1 MLQTFFLQ
9 VSIWPSSCMAGR
21 HCPLLLCFFFFINQ
35 PLANLDSWNEQS
47 LSRNFYWLWKI
58 CEHLDRPTCKS
69 GFDPRAWLAGIVL
82 FSPRWLSFVNWNP
95 SCSTYPPWSR
105 THPPRRILISS
116 GQMANV
122 DDFIALPHSTLS
134 TYYHLTQLCNS
145 KPLIAPRCNIR
156 LWHVILFTRSTTY
169 QEPNKCS
176 LNKDNWHICAQK

>member
-1 MLQTFFLQ
+1 MLQTFSLQ
-9 VSIWPSSCMAGR
+9 VSIWPSSCMVRR

-105 THPPRRILISS
+105 THPPSRILISS

-145 KPLIAPRCNIR
+145 KPRCNIH
-156 LWHVILFTRSTTY
+156 LWRVILFTRSTTNTRN
-169 QEPNKCS
+169 PTNV
-176 LNKDNWHICAQK
+176 A